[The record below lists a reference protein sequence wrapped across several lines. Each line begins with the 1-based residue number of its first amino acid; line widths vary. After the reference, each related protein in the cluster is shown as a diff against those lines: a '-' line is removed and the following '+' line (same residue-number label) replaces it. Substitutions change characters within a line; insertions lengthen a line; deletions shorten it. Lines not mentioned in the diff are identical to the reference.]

1 MFLSIVIPIYN
12 AQSYIDECLQSC
24 LCQDIDKNDYQI
36 ICVDDGS
43 TDNSLNILNDYQKA
57 YSNIVVVSQNNS
69 GVSVARNKGL
79 SLAQGDYIWFVDS
92 DDFIRPNCLGELKML
107 AQKSYDIIAFGRY
120 EFDLKLNEEERNLL
134 SDNKLKPNKTYWGYA
149 ALKIYKR
156 SIIEDNKILF
166 HSEIKYGE
174 DEVFNNDVFEYSDTT
189 YTLEC
194 TNYLYRK
201 NPSSAM
207 NTLLIPENQIKRIES
222 IIISMV
228 VLKQGIESRKYTKE
242 FSRKFLTERYKL
254 LQNCFKRIN
263 MRLARKYF
271 RLMKEQGLFSF
282 NSKEIK
288 NLGLP
293 SEFRLKTTYLRQRF
307 KICSKSF
314 YKKTRTK
321 IKNMLPKSIVRIIKK
336 LFKLPED

>member
-120 EFDLKLNEEERNLL
+120 EFDSKLNEEERNLL

-149 ALKIYKR
+149 ILKIYKR

-174 DEVFNNDVFEYSDTT
+174 DEVFNNDVFEYSNTT

-207 NTLLIPENQIKRIES
+207 NTLLISENQIKRIES

-282 NSKEIK
+282 KSKEIK

-314 YKKTRTK
+314 YKKQEQ
-321 IKNMLPKSIVRIIKK
+321 KSKTCCQNQLSV
-336 LFKLPED
+336 